1 MPLALLTAISYVPGS
16 IGLGILIGQGLSSG
30 HIGLSLAG
38 TVKIIVLPSLEVN
51 FGYSEPIPSPKI
63 TELLVDVNPLPEIVI
78 FVPMGPEEGVI
89 LVTVTPPD
97 FVTGDGSRVLV
108 GVGVG
113 LSVNI
118 GRVICLAEI
127 K

>member
-1 MPLALLTAISYVPGS
+1 MALLTAISYVPGS

>member
-97 FVTGDGSRVLV
+97 FVTGDGSRVVV